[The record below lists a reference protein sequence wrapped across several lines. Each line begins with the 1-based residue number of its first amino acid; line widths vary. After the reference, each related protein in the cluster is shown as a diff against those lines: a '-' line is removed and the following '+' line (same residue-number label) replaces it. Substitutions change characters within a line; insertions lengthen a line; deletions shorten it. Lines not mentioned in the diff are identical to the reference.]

1 MNGGDEGAVGFFEGW
16 GEERERERGEGRLLW
31 FLNISGCGCGY
42 VPCLL
47 GRVRVLCVFFFFFFF
62 FFCGGEIGFDGWMD
76 GWLGWSREGSG
87 GWGMPSP
94 LSLPS
99 ESARWLVG
107 WASWFLYFMSPDL
120 TICMYVCIYVHS
132 SASHLTCLCPLSR
145 SLAWYVCMC
154 EWISSFLPSFFWI
167 GQEGASRVLFS
178 FTLFSRLPN
187 LWGLRCLCLEGVI
200 WVLKGF
206 V

>member
-16 GEERERERGEGRLLW
+16 EEERERERERERGEGRLLW

-47 GRVRVLCVFFFFFFF
+47 GRVRVLCVCLFFFREGKSFSM
-62 FFCGGEIGFDGWMD
+62 DGWRD

-107 WASWFLYFMSPDL
+107 WLGELVSLLYES
-120 TICMYVCIYVHS
+120 
-132 SASHLTCLCPLSR
+132 
-145 SLAWYVCMC
+145 
-154 EWISSFLPSFFWI
+154 
-167 GQEGASRVLFS
+167 
-178 FTLFSRLPN
+178 
-187 LWGLRCLCLEGVI
+187 
-200 WVLKGF
+200 
-206 V
+206 